1 MFNPDEGRTILLSM
15 LKVTVVSCAPE
26 EDRLKQPEILIVDDD
41 PDLQTILHD
50 LLESEGYAVTEASTC
65 REALLHAET
74 TSFDAVLLD
83 IGLPDGDGLSV
94 LNHLQETL
102 PSLSVIMLTAVTSTD
117 LRATVLAQGA
127 FSFLSKPYDHNELRL
142 LVREAIGT
150 TVNHTLIDK
159 RTTQSQTGL

>member
-1 MFNPDEGRTILLSM
+1 MLSM
-15 LKVTVVSCAPE
+15 LKVTIVSCAPE
-26 EDRLKQPEILIVDDD
+26 ENRFKQPEILIVDDD
-41 PDLQTILHD
+41 QDLQTILHD

-74 TSFDAVLLD
+74 TPFDAVLLD
-83 IGLPDGDGLSV
+83 IELPDGDGLSV
-94 LNHLQETL
+94 LNHLQETI

-117 LRATVLAQGA
+117 LRAAVLAQGA

-159 RTTQSQTGL
+159 RTAQSQTGL